1 MEPDDGG
8 LLQRAID
15 AAVGRVLVFCSFGVA
30 PRVSRP
36 FYLGTFATASGL
48 GCGAASM
55 LAGQLA
61 VLPRPLPERRQGGGL
76 GGKGLDGEGPIVNAD
91 SVSGLDRD

>member
-1 MEPDDGG
+1 VEPDDGG

-61 VLPRPLPERRQGGGL
+61 VLSPSTSRAKAGRRAGW
-76 GGKGLDGEGPIVNAD
+76 
-91 SVSGLDRD
+91 